1 MNSATPLHLAVAGG
15 HVEVVKFLL
24 QLGASPLEE
33 NNVRV
38 LYTDLFTQILFLI
51 FFLVHMS
58 ANFQLI
64 SFSNWKVHVHLQE
77 GMNALHLAAKFGHV
91 ELLDVFKKHRVSWK
105 TASRRTGYAPLHI
118 GALFG
123 QHEVVRELLTEVPAG
138 MRTAAAHPSLLAAA
152 SAPSDAHN
160 VGVGGG
166 VGVGAHAKAAAGNKR
181 GVGAAQ
187 SATGSSIGIGI
198 GGIGGGGGA
207 GGSRVALEVDL
218 RQLPI
223 ADHGLCALHMASYAG
238 QESVVRLLLNCEGLQ
253 VDAAST
259 LNVRVGENFE

>member
-1 MNSATPLHLAVAGG
+1 M
-15 HVEVVKFLL
+15 
-24 QLGASPLEE
+24 
-33 NNVRV
+33 
-38 LYTDLFTQILFLI
+38 
-51 FFLVHMS
+51 
-58 ANFQLI
+58 
-64 SFSNWKVHVHLQE
+64 QE

-138 MRTAAAHPSLLAAA
+138 MRTAAAHPSLLASAVAA
-152 SAPSDAHN
+152 AAAPSDAHITI

-166 VGVGAHAKAAAGNKR
+166 IGIGGHAKAAAGNKR
-181 GVGAAQ
+181 GGGAAQ
-187 SATGSSIGIGI
+187 VAAG

-207 GGSRVALEVDL
+207 GGSRVALDVDL

-259 LNVRVGENFE
+259 LNVRVGENFK

>member
-1 MNSATPLHLAVAGG
+1 M
-15 HVEVVKFLL
+15 
-24 QLGASPLEE
+24 
-33 NNVRV
+33 
-38 LYTDLFTQILFLI
+38 
-51 FFLVHMS
+51 
-58 ANFQLI
+58 
-64 SFSNWKVHVHLQE
+64 QE
-77 GMNALHLAAKFGHV
+77 GLNALHLAAKFGHV

-105 TASRRTGYAPLHI
+105 TASRRTGYASLHI

-152 SAPSDAHN
+152 VAAAAAPSDAHMAAI
-160 VGVGGG
+160 GSGG
-166 VGVGAHAKAAAGNKR
+166 GVGAHAKAAAGSKR
-181 GVGAAQ
+181 AGGAAQ
-187 SATGSSIGIGI
+187 KAAGGGI
-198 GGIGGGGGA
+198 GIGGGGG
-207 GGSRVALEVDL
+207 GGGRRGSRAALEVDL

-259 LNVRVGENFE
+259 LNVRVRLN